1 MPTSGFTD
9 YAIPISLLSLVCQ
22 LVVLFMV
29 MWHKGISE
37 STGDLPNLH
46 WFLVP
51 CSILGIMFSDSGR
64 FFTMMGTGSVFLEAV
79 ALVPQLLLILRMAC
93 KIDGIMLL
101 YIVSLAVY
109 KGLYT
114 TGWLYEFLIRNK
126 DINPVVLFCDI
137 LQSAIFLVFF
147 TLYLGSVCAS
157 AFDLS
162 TRARLVSGVP
172 DHFEVSGEPGT
183 LVLYAPN
190 AVSIAGDDYNRSV
203 AAAATYEKSYFGLVS
218 NCIGWMKTGNSSLVC
233 SLNGVDTP
241 AQRDAVTAA
250 GCTSTTS
257 GGFTQS
263 ALSGVDILFV
273 RSEDLDDNGTHT
285 SQNIEAVR
293 TFVRNGG
300 SLVISGTGWTWTFYR
315 NRLLSTHPANL
326 LLAPCGL
333 AMGDGRASVWNG
345 AAVQQNDAFSENTT
359 NVWYVLETIKNWLFL
374 DEVRFAG
381 LLYIVVTAK
390 GSPIEVQFS
399 GKLSDAP
406 VYRSGITSAA
416 QWNSDVSSTS
426 SPWGEVETKD
436 VVFTL
441 PTASLKKV
449 KNMTM
454 VADYWQRVMDCI
466 YHFRTTDPE
475 AFKQRYVA
483 DVPNND
489 WYMHA
494 GYPIVMWVDTADETL
509 MTTPQWSHWGQY
521 HECGHNMQ
529 SPMWTFDGTLE
540 VTNNMWSLYCER
552 TMTGNWNWQADN
564 LKSAQLRGVEY
575 QKHPDFNVW
584 KKDPFMALQLYISIG
599 ERWGWDTFMDLFREY
614 DALPENQRPW
624 VDNDK
629 RDQWLIRTSK
639 RINHNLCQ
647 LFDMWGIPVSNSARR
662 QVAGLPAYSALESL
676 VVQGHVS
683 LRSYFGTYVS
693 AQDDGTLQVNSTMV
707 KAWEAFNIIP
717 STDKADAV
725 VIRSAH
731 GKYLSVNPS
740 THQATCNADKP
751 GDWETFFPLPRGG
764 SQWRF
769 RAANG
774 KFLETI
780 DSPRVLVTYNT
791 EPADWETFTVQHI

>member
-1 MPTSGFTD
+1 MYHF
-9 YAIPISLLSLVCQ
+9 
-22 LVVLFMV
+22 
-29 MWHKGISE
+29 
-37 STGDLPNLH
+37 
-46 WFLVP
+46 
-51 CSILGIMFSDSGR
+51 
-64 FFTMMGTGSVFLEAV
+64 
-79 ALVPQLLLILRMAC
+79 
-93 KIDGIMLL
+93 
-101 YIVSLAVY
+101 
-109 KGLYT
+109 
-114 TGWLYEFLIRNK
+114 IR
-126 DINPVVLFCDI
+126 
-137 LQSAIFLVFF
+137 A
-147 TLYLGSVCAS
+147 CAS

-172 DHFEVSGEPGT
+172 DHFAVSGAPGT
-183 LVLYAPN
+183 VLLYAPN
-190 AVSIAGDDYNRSV
+190 AVSIAGDDHGRPV
-203 AAAATYEKSYFGLVS
+203 AAAATYDTGKVCLFSHSDFITKEKSYFGLVS

-233 SLNGVDTP
+233 SLNGLDTP

-257 GGFTQS
+257 GGFSQS
-263 ALSGVDILFV
+263 ALSGVDVLFV

-285 SQNIEAVR
+285 SQNIETVR
-293 TFVRNGG
+293 AFVRNGG
-300 SLVISGTGWTWTFYR
+300 SLVISGTGWTWTVYR
-315 NRLLSTHPANL
+315 NRVLSTHPANL

-333 AMGDGRASVWNG
+333 VINDDRASVWNG
-345 AAVQQNDAFSENTT
+345 ASVQQNDAFKT
-359 NVWYVLETIKNWLFL
+359 YVK
-374 DEVRFAG
+374 VRFAG

-390 GSPIEVQFS
+390 GSPIE
-399 GKLSDAP
+399 
-406 VYRSGITSAA
+406 
-416 QWNSDVSSTS
+416 WNADVSSTS

-441 PTASLKKV
+441 PTAALKKV
-449 KNMTM
+449 KDMAA
-454 VADYWQRVMDCI
+454 VADYWQRVMDCM

-494 GYPIVMWVDTADETL
+494 GYPIVMWVNNADETL
-509 MTTPQWSHWGQY
+509 MTTPKWSHWGQY

-529 SPMWTFDGTLE
+529 SPMWTFDGTSE

-552 TMTGNWNWQADN
+552 AMTGNWNWMADN
-564 LKSAQLRGVEY
+564 LNQARLRGVEY

-584 KKDPFMALQLYISIG
+584 KNDPFMALQ
-599 ERWGWDTFMDLFREY
+599 WDTFMDLFREY

-639 RINHNLCQ
+639 RVNHNLCQ
-647 LFDMWGIPVSNSARR
+647 LFDMWGIPISDSARQ
-662 QVAGLPAYSALESL
+662 QVAGLPAYSALESSL
-676 VVQGHVS
+676 VQGHVS
-683 LRSYFGTYVS
+683 LGSYFGTYAS
-693 AQDDGTLQVNSTMV
+693 AQVDGTLQVNSTTV
-707 KAWEAFNIIP
+707 QAWEAFDIIP

-731 GKYLSVNPS
+731 GKYLSVNPN

-769 RAANG
+769 RATNG

-780 DSPRVLVTYNT
+780 DSPRVLAAYNT
-791 EPADWETFTVQHI
+791 EPAGWETFTVQHI